1 MENGEFYIHRMTN
14 KPYFYTEDV
23 NKGYL
28 IDLTNGDYISRLE
41 GEFLINL
48 IKECKQKIYI
58 DGIQTVRI
66 LDVVYNLNGMSS
78 ESFDYYWYSTID
90 ESSGLVKGTEYIE
103 QPITYTNLL
112 LQNIAYYKPKY
123 IYIKKHEADT
133 YCIRYNILYDEQ
145 DNQKIE
151 VEEVKEQDNKEE
163 GETNTMQNFKDLF
176 TFKQIDVK
184 MDFMSGNL
192 VLDDEGHYFNNGQV
206 MQTLPEMTV
215 EMPAYIISTPVAQLV
230 VGDIILHNDEYVYL
244 LKTAKNFEGVN
255 LKGEI
260 VKFSVPT
267 HALFGTNM
275 QMLPKVMSLFQNM
288 NMNNSAVNQTPFGQF
303 NPMALIFMENE
314 ERGEK
319 MSIKKMMEYSLYCQM
334 MSNFQS
340 GVIPNIATTTA
351 MPVNNVN
358 IQMNNTEQI
367 VTDVQENFEEGEDGV
382 TE

>member
-1 MENGEFYIHRMTN
+1 METGEFYIHRITN
-14 KPYFYTEDV
+14 KPYFYTEDSEI

-28 IDLTNGDYISRLE
+28 IDLTNGDCINKLE
-41 GEFLINL
+41 WEYSTSL
-48 IKECKQKIYI
+48 IKEYEQKIYI
-58 DGIQTVRI
+58 DGIQTVHI
-66 LDVVYNLNGMSS
+66 LDVFYELNVATS

-90 ESSGLVKGTEYIE
+90 DSSRLVEGTEYIE

-133 YCIRYNILYDEQ
+133 YCIRYNVLYDEQ
-145 DNQKIE
+145 DNQKKI
-151 VEEVKEQDNKEE
+151 VEEVKKQDNKDK

-184 MDFMSGNL
+184 IDFMSGNL

-215 EMPAYIISTPVAQLV
+215 EMPAYVVSTPVAQLV
-230 VGDIILHNDEYVYL
+230 VGDIILYNDEYVYL
-244 LKTAKNFEGVN
+244 LKVAKNFEGVN

-260 VKFSVPT
+260 VKFNVPT

-288 NMNNSAVNQTPFGQF
+288 NGGAMAQTPFAQF
-303 NPMALIFMENE
+303 NPVMFAFMGETD
-314 ERGEK
+314 RGEK
-319 MSIKKMMEYSLYCQM
+319 ITMEKLMKYNFYAQAMNSFQPMMTNVPVMQTAHTK
-334 MSNFQS
+334 
-340 GVIPNIATTTA
+340 NIAELNTGA
-351 MPVNNVN
+351 NAEEN
-358 IQMNNTEQI
+358 I
-367 VTDVQENFEEGEDGV
+367 EEGEDGV
-382 TE
+382 TK

>member
-1 MENGEFYIHRMTN
+1 MEVGEFYVHRMTN
-14 KPYFYTEDV
+14 KPYFYTEVV

-58 DGIQTVRI
+58 DGIQAVRV
-66 LDVVYNLNGMSS
+66 LDVVYNLNVMAS

-90 ESSGLVKGTEYIE
+90 ESSGLVEGTDYIE
-103 QPITYTNLL
+103 KPITYINLL

-123 IYIKKHEADT
+123 IYVKKHEADT
-133 YCIRYNILYDEQ
+133 YCIRYTILYDEQ
-145 DNQKIE
+145 DNQEKK
-151 VEEVKEQDNKEE
+151 VEEVKKQDNKDE

-244 LKTAKNFEGVN
+244 LKAAKNFEGVN

-267 HALFGTNM
+267 HAVFGTNM

-288 NMNNSAVNQTPFGQF
+288 NGGAMAQTPFGQF
-303 NPMALIFMENE
+303 NPVMFAFMGETD
-314 ERGEK
+314 RGEK
-319 MSIKKMMEYSLYCQM
+319 ITMEKLMKYNFYAQM
-334 MSNFQS
+334 MSNFQPI
-340 GVIPNIATTTA
+340 VTPNVATTPKADTDIIIT
-351 MPVNNVN
+351 PLNNINKN
-358 IQMNNTEQI
+358 ITNAE
-367 VTDVQENFEEGEDGV
+367 ENIKEGEDGV

>member
-1 MENGEFYIHRMTN
+1 MEVGEFYVHRITN
-14 KPYFYTEDV
+14 KPYFYTEDI
-23 NKGYL
+23 NKGCL
-28 IDLTNGDYISRLE
+28 IDLTNGDYISEFE

-48 IKECKQKIYI
+48 IKECKQKIYV
-58 DGIQTVRI
+58 DGIQAVRI
-66 LDVVYNLNGMSS
+66 LDVVYNLNVMSS

-103 QPITYTNLL
+103 QPVTYINLL

-123 IYIKKHEADT
+123 IYVKKHEADT

-145 DNQKIE
+145 DNQEKK
-151 VEEVKEQDNKEE
+151 VEEVKKQDNKDE

-192 VLDDEGHYFNNGQV
+192 VLDDEGYYFNNGQV

-215 EMPAYIISTPVAQLV
+215 EMPAYIISTPVAQLAI
-230 VGDIILHNDEYVYL
+230 GDIILHNDEYVYL
-244 LKTAKNFEGVN
+244 LKTAKNFEGIN

-267 HALFGTNM
+267 HAVFGTNM

-288 NMNNSAVNQTPFGQF
+288 NGGAMAQTTFGQF
-303 NPMALIFMENE
+303 NPVMFAFMGEAD
-314 ERGEK
+314 RGEK
-319 MSIKKMMEYSLYCQM
+319 ITMEKLMKYNFYAQM
-334 MSNFQS
+334 MSNFQHN
-340 GVIPNIATTTA
+340 VMPNVTTTPKA
-351 MPVNNVN
+351 DTDIIITPLNNVN
-358 IQMNNTEQI
+358 KNTTNAE
-367 VTDVQENFEEGEDGV
+367 ENFEEGEDGV